1 MSFTYSAVA
10 IAERRIGKM
19 GAGLFAGRPGTIAER
34 NLRTLRSSSGIMFLA
49 GFVEPVLILIAFGY
63 GVGGMVGNITDA
75 SGHTYSYVAYIM
87 PALLATSAMNG
98 AIFDSTWNV
107 YFKMHFAK
115 LYNAMLATSLGT
127 LDVAIGEIGWAMLRG
142 GIYASSFVIVV
153 ALLGLVPSFVGA
165 ILAIIAATLVAFGFA
180 SIGMG
185 ITSYVKSFQQ
195 LDMVTF
201 FLLPMFLFSG
211 TLFPLTLFPEWL
223 QWIIQALPLRQAIEL
238 VRDCMHLNLGWNLL
252 GHFAYFA
259 VMIIGGLFFT
269 TRRLTA
275 LFLR

>member
-1 MSFTYSAVA
+1 MSFTYSAIA
-10 IAERRIGKM
+10 IAEKRAGKM
-19 GAGLFAGRPGTIAER
+19 GAGVFAGRPGAIAER
-34 NLRTLRSSSGIMFLA
+34 NLRTLRSSSGIMFIA
-49 GFVEPVLILIAFGY
+49 GFVEPVLFLIAFGY
-63 GVGGMVGNITDA
+63 GVGGMVGQITETN
-75 SGHTYSYVAYIM
+75 GQTYTYAQYIM

-127 LDVAIGEIGWAMLRG
+127 MDVAIGEIGWAMFRG
-142 GIYASSFVIVV
+142 GIYALSFVGVV
-153 ALLGLVPSFVGA
+153 GLLGLVPSIGGA
-165 ILAIIAATLVAFGFA
+165 LLAVVAATMVAFAFA
-180 SIGMG
+180 SVGMG

-195 LDMVTF
+195 LDMVNF

-211 TLFPLTLFPEWL
+211 TLFPLSIFPGWAQVL
-223 QWIIQALPLRQAIEL
+223 IQALPLRQAIEL
-238 VRDCMHLNLGWNLL
+238 VRDAMNLNLSWSLL
-252 GHFAYFA
+252 GHVAYFA

>member
-1 MSFTYSAVA
+1 MSLIYTAVA
-10 IAERRIGKM
+10 IAERRAGKM
-19 GAGLFAGRPGTIAER
+19 GAGVFAGRPGAIAER
-34 NLRTLRSSSGIMFLA
+34 NLRTLRSSSGVMFLA

-63 GVGGMVGNITDA
+63 GVGGMVGKITD
-75 SGHTYSYVAYIM
+75 STGHTYSYVAYIM

-107 YFKMHFAK
+107 YFKMQFAK
-115 LYNAMLATSLGT
+115 LYDAMLATSLGT
-127 LDVAIGEIGWAMLRG
+127 FDVALGEIGWAMFRG
-142 GIYASSFVIVV
+142 AIYSSSFMVV
-153 ALLGLVPSFVGA
+153 VSLLGLVPSLLGALLA
-165 ILAIIAATLVAFGFA
+165 ILAAAIVAFGFA

-201 FLLPMFLFSG
+201 LLLPMFLFSG
-211 TLFPLTLFPEWL
+211 TLFPLSQFPSWL
-223 QWIIQALPLRQAIEL
+223 QVIINALPLRQAIDL
-238 VRDCMHLNLGWNLL
+238 VRDCMNLNLSFSLL
-252 GHFAYFA
+252 GHVAYFA

>member
-19 GAGLFAGRPGTIAER
+19 GAGIFAGRPGAVAER
-34 NLRTLRSSSGIMFLA
+34 NLRTLRSSSGIMFIA

-107 YFKMHFAK
+107 YFKMQFAK

-127 LDVAIGEIGWAMLRG
+127 LDVAIGEIGWAMFRG
-142 GIYASSFVIVV
+142 AIYASSFVLVV
-153 ALLGLVPSFVGA
+153 GLLGLIPSIGGALLA
-165 ILAIIAATLVAFGFA
+165 ILAAAIVAFGFA
-180 SIGMG
+180 SVGMG

-211 TLFPLTLFPEWL
+211 TLFPLSLFPDWAQVL
-223 QWIIQALPLRQAIEL
+223 IQALPLRQGIEL
-238 VRDCMHLNLGWNLL
+238 VRDCMHLNLSWALL

>member
-1 MSFTYSAVA
+1 MSFIYTAVA
-10 IAERRIGKM
+10 IAERRVGKL
-19 GAGLFAGRPGTIAER
+19 GASIFAGRPGAIAER
-34 NLRTLRSSSGIMFLA
+34 NLRTLKSSSGIMFAA

-75 SGHTYSYVAYIM
+75 NGNTYSYVSYIM

-107 YFKMHFAK
+107 YFKMQFAK

-127 LDVAIGEIGWAMLRG
+127 LDVALGEIGWAMFRG
-142 GIYASSFVIVV
+142 AIYASSFVLVV
-153 ALLGLVPSFVGA
+153 GLLGLIPSIGGALLA
-165 ILAIIAATLVAFGFA
+165 ILAAAIVAFGFA
-180 SIGMG
+180 SVGMG

-211 TLFPLTLFPEWL
+211 TLFPLSLFPDWAQVL
-223 QWIIQALPLRQAIEL
+223 IQALPLRQAIEL
-238 VRDCMHLNLGWNLL
+238 VRDCMHLNLTWALA

>member
-1 MSFTYSAVA
+1 MSFVYSAVA
-10 IAERRIGKM
+10 IAERRSGKL
-19 GAGLFAGRPGTIAER
+19 GAGMFAGRPGAVAER
-34 NLRTLRSSSGIMFLA
+34 NLRNLKSSSGIMFVA
-49 GFVEPVLILIAFGY
+49 GFVEPVLFLIAFGY
-63 GVGGMVGNITDA
+63 GVGGMVGNITD
-75 SGHTYSYVAYIM
+75 SNGHVYSYAAYIM

-127 LDVAIGEIGWAMLRG
+127 LDVAAGEIGWAMFRG
-142 GIYASSFVIVV
+142 AIYSLGFVCVV
-153 ALLGLVPSFVGA
+153 GALGLLPSIGGA
-165 ILAIIAATLVAFGFA
+165 ALAVLAATIVAFAFA
-180 SIGMG
+180 AVGMG

-195 LDMVTF
+195 LDMVNF
-201 FLLPMFLFSG
+201 VLLPMFLFSG
-211 TLFPLTLFPEWL
+211 TLFPLSIFPTWA
-223 QWIIQALPLRQAIEL
+223 QWIIQALPLRQAIEM
-238 VRDCMHLNLGWNLL
+238 VRGSMSLNLSWELA

>member
-1 MSFTYSAVA
+1 MSLVYTAVA
-10 IAERRIGKM
+10 IAERRAGKM
-19 GAGLFAGRPGTIAER
+19 GAGVFAGRPGAIAER
-34 NLRTLRSSSGIMFLA
+34 NLRTLRSSSGVMFLA

-63 GVGGMVGNITDA
+63 GVGGMVGKITDA

-107 YFKMHFAK
+107 YFKMQFAK
-115 LYNAMLATSLGT
+115 LYDAMLATSLGT
-127 LDVAIGEIGWAMLRG
+127 FDVALGEIGWAMFRG
-142 GIYASSFVIVV
+142 AIYASSFVIVV
-153 ALLGLVPSFVGA
+153 SMLGLVPSLVGA
-165 ILAIIAATLVAFGFA
+165 LLAIIAAAIVAFGFA

-201 FLLPMFLFSG
+201 LLLPMFLFSG
-211 TLFPLTLFPEWL
+211 TLFPLSQFPSWL
-223 QWIIQALPLRQAIEL
+223 QVIINALPLRQAIDL
-238 VRDCMHLNLGWNLL
+238 VRDCMNLNVSWSLL
-252 GHFAYFA
+252 GHVAYFA

>member
-1 MSFTYSAVA
+1 
-10 IAERRIGKM
+10 
-19 GAGLFAGRPGTIAER
+19 
-34 NLRTLRSSSGIMFLA
+34 
-49 GFVEPVLILIAFGY
+49 
-63 GVGGMVGNITDA
+63 MVGKITD
-75 SGHTYSYVAYIM
+75 STGHTYSYVAYIM

-107 YFKMHFAK
+107 YFKMQFAK
-115 LYNAMLATSLGT
+115 LYDAMLATSLGT
-127 LDVAIGEIGWAMLRG
+127 FDVALGEIGWAMFRG
-142 GIYASSFVIVV
+142 AIYASSFMVV
-153 ALLGLVPSFVGA
+153 VSLLGLVPSLLGALLA
-165 ILAIIAATLVAFGFA
+165 ILAAAIVAFGFA

-201 FLLPMFLFSG
+201 LLLPMFLFSG
-211 TLFPLTLFPEWL
+211 TLFPLSQFPSWL
-223 QWIIQALPLRQAIEL
+223 QVIINALPLRQAIDL
-238 VRDCMHLNLGWNLL
+238 VRDCMNLNLSFSLL
-252 GHFAYFA
+252 GHVAYFA

>member
-1 MSFTYSAVA
+1 MSFVYSAVA
-10 IAERRIGKM
+10 IAERRSGKL
-19 GAGLFAGRPGTIAER
+19 GAGVFAGRPGAIAER

-49 GFVEPVLILIAFGY
+49 GFVEPVLFLIAFGY
-63 GVGGMVGNITDA
+63 GVGGMVGQITDS
-75 SGHTYSYVAYIM
+75 SGHTTSYIAYIM

-127 LDVAIGEIGWAMLRG
+127 LDVAVGEIGWAMFRG
-142 GIYASSFVIVV
+142 AIYATGFVIVV
-153 ALLGLVPSFVGA
+153 GSLGLVPSIGGAVLA
-165 ILAIIAATLVAFGFA
+165 ILAATMVAFAFA
-180 SIGMG
+180 AVGMG

-195 LDMVTF
+195 LDMVNF

-211 TLFPLTLFPEWL
+211 TLFPLNIFPEWGQVL
-223 QWIIQALPLRQAIEL
+223 IQALPLRQAIEL
-238 VRDCMHLNLGWNLL
+238 VRDCMNLSLTGSLF

>member
-1 MSFTYSAVA
+1 MSFINAA
-10 IAERRIGKM
+10 IALAERRSGKF
-19 GAGLFAGRPGTIAER
+19 GSSIFAGRPGTVAER
-34 NLRTLRSSSGIMFLA
+34 NLRTLRSSSGLTFAA
-49 GFVEPVLILIAFGY
+49 GFVEPVLFLIAFGY
-63 GVGGMVGNITDA
+63 GVGGMVGTITDH
-75 SGHTYSYVAYIM
+75 GKTISYAAYIM

-107 YFKMHFAK
+107 YFKMQFAK
-115 LYNAMLATSLGT
+115 LYQGMLATSLGT
-127 LDVAIGEIGWAMLRG
+127 LDVALGEIGWAMFRG
-142 GIYASSFVIVV
+142 FVYAIGFVTVVGALGLLPSFGG
-153 ALLGLVPSFVGA
+153 ALLA
-165 ILAIIAATLVAFGFA
+165 IAAAGIVAFAFA

-201 FLLPMFLFSG
+201 LLLPMFLFSG
-211 TLFPLTLFPEWL
+211 TLFPLSIFPEWAQVL
-223 QWIIQALPLRQAIEL
+223 INALPLRQAIDL
-238 VRDCMHLNLGWNLL
+238 VRDCMNLNLSWSLL
-252 GHFAYFA
+252 GHVSYFA

>member
-1 MSFTYSAVA
+1 MSFINAAVT
-10 IAERRIGKM
+10 IAERRSGKR
-19 GAGLFAGRPGTIAER
+19 GSGVFAGRPTSIAER
-34 NLRTLRSSSGIMFLA
+34 NLRTLRSSSGVMFIA
-49 GFVEPVLILIAFGY
+49 GFVEPVLFLIAFGY

-75 SGHTYSYVAYIM
+75 SGHVYTYAAYIM

-127 LDVAIGEIGWAMLRG
+127 LDVALGEIGWATFRG
-142 GIYASSFVIVV
+142 MTYAIGFVIVV
-153 ALLGLVPSFVGA
+153 GSLGLLPSFFGA
-165 ILAIIAATLVAFGFA
+165 VLAVVAAMIVAFAFA

-185 ITSYVKSFQQ
+185 VTSYVKSFQQ

-201 FLLPMFLFSG
+201 LLLPMFLFSG
-211 TLFPLTLFPEWL
+211 TLFPLNIFP
-223 QWIIQALPLRQAIEL
+223 QWAQVLIQALPLRQAIEL
-238 VRDCMHLNLGWNLL
+238 VRDCVNLNLSWALF
-252 GHFAYFA
+252 GHFAYFL

-269 TRRLTA
+269 TRRLTE

>member
-1 MSFTYSAVA
+1 MSFVYSAIA
-10 IAERRIGKM
+10 IAERRAGKL
-19 GAGLFAGRPGTIAER
+19 GAGIFAGRPGAIAER
-34 NLRTLRSSSGIMFLA
+34 NLRTLRSSSGIMFIA

-107 YFKMHFAK
+107 YFKMNFAK

-127 LDVAIGEIGWAMLRG
+127 LDVAIGEIGWAMFRG
-142 GIYASSFVIVV
+142 AIYASSFVLVV
-153 ALLGLVPSFVGA
+153 GLLGLIPSIGGALLA
-165 ILAIIAATLVAFGFA
+165 ILAAAIVAFGFA
-180 SIGMG
+180 SVGMG

-211 TLFPLTLFPEWL
+211 TLFPLSLFPDWAQAL
-223 QWIIQALPLRQAIEL
+223 IQALPLRQAIDL
-238 VRDCMHLNLGWNLL
+238 VRDCMHFNIGWQLL